1 LHTYTHT
8 FKQSHKILIV
18 FTKTTK
24 YFTMTSSNS
33 NMDSFASLAGGI
45 PDLSLLLSPSL
56 NASNTLPNTA
66 PPSQVN
72 TIQDVAAPP
81 VAGSFLLGI
90 HSYKSLEGV
99 DLPEF
104 VKEHNA
110 TLTFP
115 EKLMLMLTYVEKLAK
130 DNGSDPLMA
139 WTPDGRAFVIHKK
152 DALVS
157 EVLPLFFKQGKFAS
171 FTRKL
176 YRWGFRQVSIS
187 LERVQRKEMIFGHE
201 YFQRDNKELM
211 AKMRSVTAAGR
222 KRAAK
227 RTQDDVKGFTD
238 PFENEELQLP
248 NFSQIQ
254 QLQPDPIPSIP
265 DGTFGGKRL
274 SSNDMDLL
282 NGLIPQSNKRLK
294 LSDSSSGGSQR
305 LLPLSSLGNN
315 GPLLQNSSASQ
326 QLTNNYLSMLS
337 QANNLNNNNG
347 ASMNLN
353 NNSLLI
359 QQAQQNLQ
367 NALQQQSLQSARLQ
381 QTLVGD
387 NARHQ
392 AANTLD
398 FLMQLQK

>member
-1 LHTYTHT
+1 
-8 FKQSHKILIV
+8 
-18 FTKTTK
+18 
-24 YFTMTSSNS
+24 MTSSNS
-33 NMDSFASLAGGI
+33 NMDSLASLAGGI

-56 NASNTLPNTA
+56 NASNPLPNTA

-72 TIQDVAAPP
+72 TIQDMAAPQ

-130 DNGSDPLMA
+130 DNGSNPLMA

-157 EVLPLFFKQGKFAS
+157 DVLPLFFKQGKFAS

-227 RTQDDVKGFTD
+227 KTQEDAKGFTD
-238 PFENEELQLP
+238 PFENEELPLP

-254 QLQPDPIPSIP
+254 QLQPDPIPPIP

-294 LSDSSSGGSQR
+294 LSDASSGGSQR
-305 LLPLSSLGNN
+305 LLPLSSLGSN

-337 QANNLNNNNG
+337 QANNINNNNG

-381 QTLVGD
+381 QTLAGD